1 MKKYKDLKS
10 FDNQGT
16 DERNKGVSMR
26 QNTRLKSRIEALV
39 LAAVMVVTT
48 IFAGQRIQAGYAGVG
63 DDASSYVSSGGSI
76 AQVCTSNAANY
87 ETVTGG
93 RFKLLL
99 TEGQTVNY
107 TISLYQNL
115 TDTSNP
121 TSGERVCD
129 INNTVPVTGTGETPI
144 DFSVPTPL
152 TVAKGETFSVVITL
166 TSSTGVISYYK
177 STDASAGVGFE
188 KDPSAGWYN
197 RGVSVFD
204 VNTTP
209 VDSVSDITAVTLN
222 HSAVY
227 FDADEDAT
235 ETLVATLT
243 PAYMRTV
250 EFAVTSG
257 NSAIVDQTSGV
268 VQKAPSNTTGKSVVT
283 ATAGGKSASAAIYVI
298 KSELAQTAYTYDGTE
313 KKPAVTVTCDSALTL
328 GNDYTVDYY
337 DCTNMGTARAVVTGK
352 GAYAGY
358 TKTLEY
364 TIGAATFDQ
373 ATVDAATFGIDISSG
388 TVTSAIVGSLTMD
401 VDFVASAI
409 QTGVSAGGN
418 PVYQITVTGI
428 GNYAGTELTRT
439 NYEVTASSTSA
450 IDISTVVDAVLPYTN
465 IAFDGSQKKP
475 TVTYISKYDG
485 KTEIANFKDNVK
497 LSYGEN
503 IKAGKGTVTITG
515 DSTKGYTGS
524 ITKEFTIDKHKI
536 ASVKVS
542 VTDADGN
549 IIPTDG
555 SGKFVHTGSAITPN
569 VSLSID
575 NADGT
580 SYNLVAG
587 TDYEVDYVNNKN
599 ISRRMMVVLTGKG
612 NFKGENELYFSI
624 IGDFEKDPMV
634 AVGGTSA
641 VALNDKVAAS
651 NYSTVYSGA
660 NQTPGVVIEMGNVE
674 LVKGD
679 DYSLSYSANTD
690 AGVAEITVDGL
701 GIYAGKSFKTTFK
714 ITPKN
719 MTGSLSI
726 YRETRTFTGAEIT
739 LPESEITVVS
749 GGKKLTNGVDY
760 EITYDNNVNVGDAT
774 VTATGIGNYQ
784 GTLTATFPISPLD
797 ITGNNDV
804 TVELDK
810 TVFEYTGNQVKP
822 TVTVKYQGN
831 VLRENVDYTLGF
843 TDNIMVGSATATVT
857 GKGNLTGTKTANYEI
872 TPKGFAGLTF
882 TIGGEAVTFD
892 GEKYTTAYE
901 ATYTGYDIKP
911 EIVVYDGNTKIY
923 AIQSYLVSYAHNVKA
938 GEATVTIDGVGVY
951 KNAQAVIKFKIN
963 PKDIND
969 ASIEV
974 LSNGTEKKTV
984 DGKTYTVPKLVIND
998 NSLAIKKLKVD
1009 ESYTINVGDEA
1020 MTSGEGKIATVAGVG
1035 NYTGTR
1041 EWEYTIGS
1049 PITNAAYTVADP
1061 YTHVAYKSTA
1071 EGTFYIDYIGNKRPE
1086 IKLTLSNGTVELTE
1100 GEDYDITYHSDT
1112 FNSSADA
1119 DTYNTKGTINK
1130 ISATVTGKGDYYGSF
1145 VIDYRIQPVSFE
1157 NTSKTFD
1164 VSEANNFKK
1173 TFDGSPLVPNPTI
1186 VYDTM
1191 KLTKGVDYKVE
1202 PENVGPNVGTYTV
1215 TITGIGNYFGSMT
1228 KTYTI
1233 EQADLTEYTI
1243 SNIENQIYT
1252 GKKIAPSITVSKS
1265 GVALVLDK
1273 DYEVTYNNNINVGEN
1288 TAEVV
1293 VTGKG
1298 NYSGRLTKNF
1308 SIVTRDIT
1316 NNSKLTFSPIE
1327 NQTYTG
1333 YDITPDITVFYD
1345 GRQLVKDTDYE
1356 IVNYVNNKTVGEA
1369 TVKIQGKGT
1378 FSGTASTKFKIVGDI
1393 TNGSLFTVEASTNEY
1408 NATLGADGKMNVTD
1422 LDKNK
1427 FKVYYNDVTTG
1438 DRTTAT
1444 VPAANY
1450 SIAYICE
1457 YPGVCAVSVIG
1468 NDYLT
1473 GTTSY
1478 NVDVRGNLNDAKV
1491 IGLRDYYDYNGT
1503 AIKPTSFV
1511 VTYNGNVLTRGTD
1524 YAVEYG
1530 ENDSIGSA
1538 SGSIVLK
1545 DATNTYFTGSKTVT
1559 FPIKYDLANV
1569 VISGVDPSYPYTGS
1583 QYKPSVTVTGSDG
1596 NPVPSDKYKIE
1607 YGENTNAGKGS
1618 VTVSPATGQ
1627 EDAVTGSKTV
1637 EFDIVGLDISAST
1650 IGGID
1655 PSYEYTGSLITPSP
1669 SVMQGGKSL
1678 VEGKDYTVNYA
1689 NNMNA
1694 GTASVT
1700 VIGSGNYYGTKSV
1713 NFNISAVDF
1722 ANVNFR
1728 VDDVGYA
1735 GGQNVVPNINVSYK
1749 GHTLTK
1755 DVDFAV
1761 TFSNNTVVTDHALAV
1776 FTAMGSNYTGSKT
1789 VEFKVTQVN
1798 LLGGTVSLEN
1808 SSQVYTGGVIV
1819 PKVTVTCPIGGS
1831 SDTYTLTEHN
1841 DYEITYNGS
1850 GSIKDAGSYNIIV
1863 TGKGGFYNSLNTT
1876 FVVEPRPVDDAEYI
1890 SIEVQQENDYTGQA
1904 VEPPVVVKNIKL
1916 AGSSQTLTEGV
1927 DYSITYKNNVNS
1939 AGKDEAQAPT
1949 VTITGLGNY
1958 GGTIDKTFNIGKS
1971 IQNATVN
1978 IAPNRFTYDGKR
1990 HVPSSY
1996 SVYLGSELLREGRDY
2011 ELVDVDD
2018 PINAGT
2024 KTFAVKGIGNYYGT
2038 PSKTYEIAQ
2047 KSANLSKIRVVLE
2060 GLEKDENGKYYA
2072 VYNGSSFQPTV
2083 KVYDDEISTTEPLTE
2098 DNYAFEYNN
2107 NHDVSTAGSKAN
2119 VTIHLKGNYAVGA
2132 DTKVCEFEIR
2142 PRDITGQFEINFA
2155 EDRIPYTGN
2164 EIVPVFTVDY
2174 NDGVNP
2180 TVTLEST
2187 DYELTLT
2194 NNVNAGFA
2202 TAKVTGVGNYVG
2214 EVEKDFIIYA
2224 NLADAEVN
2232 IPTQFYTGEAINPP
2246 VTVICGGNTLVQD
2259 VDFEAT
2265 YNESETQGVATI
2277 TPVSQFYT
2285 GSTAATYDIGFDPT
2299 LLVVSGYANEIVY
2312 TGKAITPNF
2321 VVTMPNGQEVNYDPK
2336 NVVYTD
2342 AKGGHD
2348 NVNVGAITVTIPLDI
2363 KGQEETL
2370 TVNFAIVPKNIND
2383 CQVTQLMN
2391 NTYTGSPL
2399 NPPVTIV
2406 YNDKELTSGKEFIAS
2421 YSNTTFPGTAT
2432 VEVQGIGNFTGTKM
2446 LHFNIVS
2453 PAVVS
2458 LSAKALSTSSINLAW
2473 SRFGA
2478 PTGYQIYSQDC
2489 KTLYGTTTGT
2499 NYVVGGLNPQTS
2511 YTFKVRSYVV
2521 HGGATFFGPWKEVTA
2536 TTQVAKVAMAGTSNT
2551 SKKAV
2556 LTWGANPDVGGY
2568 EIYRSD
2574 SPNGNY
2580 SKVAVMPNTVTS
2592 YTNTGLKS
2600 GKTYYYIIRAYKK
2613 VNGVYVYGSYSDAIA
2628 ITVK

>member
-39 LAAVMVVTT
+39 LAAAMVVTT
-48 IFAGQRIQAGYAGVG
+48 IFAGQRIQANYMGVG

-93 RFKLLL
+93 SFKLLL
-99 TEGQTVNY
+99 TENQTVNY

-129 INNTVPVTGTGETPI
+129 INNTVPVTGTGETRI
-144 DFSVPTPL
+144 DFSVPTPI

-177 STDASAGVGFE
+177 STSASAGVGFE
-188 KDPSAGWYN
+188 KEASGGWYN

-209 VDSVSDITAVTLN
+209 TDSVSDITAVTLN

-227 FDADEDAT
+227 FDADEDTT

-257 NSAIVDQTSGV
+257 SSAIVDQTSGV
-268 VQKAPSNTTGKSVVT
+268 VQKHPSNTTGKTVVT
-283 ATAGGKSASAAIYVI
+283 ATAGGKSASADIYVI

-313 KKPAVTVTCDSALTL
+313 KKPSVTVTCDSTLTL

-401 VDFVASAI
+401 VDFVVSAI

-428 GNYAGTELTRT
+428 GNYAGTEITRN

-485 KTEIANFKDNVK
+485 ETEIANFKDNVK

-555 SGKFVHTGSAITPN
+555 NGKFVHTGSAITPN

-575 NADGT
+575 NEDGT

-599 ISRRMMVVLTGKG
+599 ISRRMMIVLTGKG

-641 VALNDKVAAS
+641 VAVNDKVAAS

-674 LVKGD
+674 LEEGD
-679 DYSLSYSANTD
+679 DYSLSYSANKD
-690 AGVAEITVDGL
+690 AGVAEITVTGL

-749 GGKKLTNGVDY
+749 GGKRLTNGVDY

-774 VTATGIGNYQ
+774 VTATGMGNYQ
-784 GTLTATFPISPLD
+784 GTLTSTFPISPLD

-810 TVFEYTGNQVKP
+810 TVFEYTGNQIKP

-882 TIGGEAVTFD
+882 TIGGAPVTFD
-892 GEKYTTAYE
+892 GVNYTTTYE

-923 AIQSYLVSYAHNVKA
+923 AIQSYLVSYAHNVRA

-951 KNAQAVIKFKIN
+951 KNAQAVIKFRIN

-998 NSLAIKKLKVD
+998 NSLAIKKLNVD
-1009 ESYTINVGDEA
+1009 ESYTINVEDEA
-1020 MTSGEGKIATVAGVG
+1020 MTSGEGKIATVAGMG

-1061 YTHVAYKSTA
+1061 YTHEAYRSTA

-1086 IKLTLSNGTVELTE
+1086 IKLKLSNGTVELTE
-1100 GEDYDITYHSDT
+1100 GVDYDITYYSDT

-1157 NTSKTFD
+1157 NTSKTFG

-1173 TFDGSPLVPNPTI
+1173 TFDGSPLAPNPTI

-1191 KLTKGVDYKVE
+1191 TLTKGVDYKVE

-1243 SNIENQIYT
+1243 SNIEDQIYT
-1252 GKKIAPSITVSKS
+1252 GKKIAPSITVSKG

-1273 DYEVTYNNNINVGEN
+1273 DYEVTYNNNIDVGEN

-1369 TVKIQGKGT
+1369 TVNIQGKGT

-1393 TNGSLFTVEASTNEY
+1393 TNGSLFTVEASTKVY
-1408 NATLGADGKMNVTD
+1408 NAKLGTDGKMNVTG
-1422 LDKNK
+1422 LDKNM

-1438 DRTTAT
+1438 DKTTAT

-1503 AIKPTSFV
+1503 AIKPTNFV

-1637 EFDIVGLDISAST
+1637 EFDIVGLDISGST

-1678 VEGKDYTVNYA
+1678 VEGKDYTVSYA

-1722 ANVNFR
+1722 ANVDFR

-1808 SSQVYTGGVIV
+1808 SSQVYTGEVIV

-1831 SDTYTLTEHN
+1831 SETYTLTEHN

-1876 FVVEPRPVDDAEYI
+1876 FVVDPRPVDDAEYI

-1916 AGSSQTLTEGV
+1916 TGSSQTLTEGV

-2038 PSKTYEIAQ
+2038 PFKTYEIAQ

-2285 GSTAATYDIGFDPT
+2285 GSTAATYDIGFDPA
-2299 LLVVSGYANEIVY
+2299 LLIVSGYANEIVY
-2312 TGKAITPNF
+2312 TGKAITPDF

-2363 KGQEETL
+2363 KGQEEIL

-2489 KTLYGTTTGT
+2489 KTLYGTTTGD
-2499 NYVVGGLNPQTS
+2499 NYVVGGLNPQTA